1 VTSDSPDAGNA
12 ASGIPEKAG
21 NDSDAAWEQWWD
33 VQYALCHDID
43 QRLDEAARGRSRPFG
58 AALTASLIEHLG
70 EKLRSYLELPASD
83 IRDGDDDG

>member
-1 VTSDSPDAGNA
+1 MSDTPAPGNPASPDV
-12 ASGIPEKAG
+12 PET
-21 NDSDAAWEQWWD
+21 DSDAAWDQWWD

-43 QRLDEAARGRSRPFG
+43 ERLDKAARGRSRQFG

-83 IRDGDDDG
+83 VREEAGDG